1 MVGDSGIKL
10 SGGQRQRLAIARSI
24 VKRPKILILDEA
36 TSSID
41 VRGEQMV
48 QAALDKVSK
57 NRTTL
62 VIAHRLATVR
72 KADNIIV
79 LRKGKAIQQGTH
91 DSLMAQQNGAYWA
104 LATAQQLMMES
115 EGRGDEEEVKAS
127 GAGITEKKS
136 TTTIA
141 TDTTLVET
149 MVADPGQ
156 DGSQNQPKNR
166 GFWGSFALLLR
177 EQSHRKFWYTV
188 LLLSALGG
196 GGMSGP
202 APFCSC
208 PRSSTELTPFT
219 LLPAS
224 QPIQAYLFA
233 TELTLFQFWGDW
245 LPAVANFWS
254 LMFVMLAIFV
264 ALSYFALG
272 WSSSTMA
279 FVGDAL
285 RLPLWAS
292 Y

>member
-1 MVGDSGIKL
+1 MVGDAGIKL

-79 LRKGKAIQQGTH
+79 LRKGRAVQQGTH
-91 DSLMAQQNGAYWA
+91 ETLMSQGGGAYWA
-104 LATAQQLMMES
+104 LATAQQLSMLSDEQQDDFLKV
-115 EGRGDEEEVKAS
+115 GDAE
-127 GAGITEKKS
+127 ITEKRS
-136 TTTIA
+136 MATIG
-141 TDTTLVET
+141 TDSTLVEAAAAFESNSVT
-149 MVADPGQ
+149 KTPA
-156 DGSQNQPKNR
+156 R
-166 GFWGSFALLLR
+166 GFWRSFVLLLR
-177 EQSHRKFWYTV
+177 EQKHRTKWYTI
-188 LLLSALGG
+188 LLLSALCG
-196 GGMSGP
+196 GGMSVFVFLM
-202 APFCSC
+202 AF
-208 PRSSTELTPFT
+208 ELCMSGGLQTAHS
-219 LLPAS
+219 AS

-245 LPAVANFWS
+245 LSALANFWS

-264 ALSYFALG
+264 AISYFALG
-272 WSSSTMA
+272 WSSSTVA
-279 FVGDAL
+279 FV
-285 RLPLWAS
+285 S
-292 Y
+292 